1 MAPSG
6 GSRRTWCSG
15 TGPTGRSRLW
25 AKTAWPM
32 TAQSCSHYR
41 RIPMAIRLV
50 RRKQASSRP
59 LTTAPS
65 SCGPFRG
72 RSTRMRSTKRLAVFG
87 ILLGLLIAVWGPAS
101 VAHADPT
108 DAEKIQAATSAAQ
121 AQCGSIGASLF
132 GDKATKMCV
141 DVLVTVLTDP
151 TKATAEVACKA
162 ELVVIGLGAL
172 GGAQTACVAIVQPL
186 VATATALMAQQLAD
200 VVQCVQSTAQGDMFA
215 CSTKLVQQWIG
226 RGVQLVW
233 SGVVG
238 VVLAPTQ
245 AMNIIDLRANPN
257 AAPEAAAF
265 RSLYGDIGWIAGGLV
280 ELFVLLALIQAIIRG
295 RLRTVFESLTG
306 VAAWGIFWIAGMTLA
321 VVILSVTDSLT
332 LFLAGEN
339 GSKMQLDGIQKWL
352 GLVTDVTGVNPTF
365 GDFGSSIGVV
375 FALVLF
381 VAMIVIFVTLALR
394 EVSILLMALVLP
406 VLLAMQAGPSGMR
419 KALPTV
425 VKAFITIAL
434 AKPLMVIGL
443 RLGASLVAVPAD
455 GKLNLWSGVLGL
467 VVLGISAFA
476 PGVLYKLFGVM
487 EGAAG
492 QRMGGASHGIDAA
505 GRSAVDAGDSARSVF
520 SANAPSTPIAATGG
534 SGAAAGAGRAA
545 SSSGAAASSAAGP
558 IGMVIG
564 AATMAASTAA
574 SVGNA
579 VSSHVA
585 TGGGALGD

>member
-1 MAPSG
+1 MRLA
-6 GSRRTWCSG
+6 SRRW
-15 TGPTGRSRLW
+15 
-25 AKTAWPM
+25 M
-32 TAQSCSHYR
+32 TLGVL
-41 RIPMAIRLV
+41 I
-50 RRKQASSRP
+50 
-59 LTTAPS
+59 
-65 SCGPFRG
+65 
-72 RSTRMRSTKRLAVFG
+72 
-87 ILLGLLIAVWGPAS
+87 GLLVAVWGPAPT
-101 VAHADPT
+101 AHADPT
-108 DAEKIQAATSAAQ
+108 AADKTQAATTAAQ
-121 AQCGSIGASLF
+121 EKCGAVQSLPVI
-132 GDKATKMCV
+132 GDKTSQMCV
-141 DVLVTVLTDP
+141 DALVMILTDP
-151 TKATAEVACKA
+151 TKATAKAACTA
-162 ELVVIGLGAL
+162 ELVVIGLAGFPA
-172 GGAQTACVAIVQPL
+172 AQSACETLVTPL
-186 VATATALMAQQLAD
+186 VAAATTAMAQQLAD

-215 CSTKLVQQWIG
+215 CNTKLVQQWIG

-280 ELFVLLALIQAIIRG
+280 ELFVLLALIQAVIRG
-295 RLRTVFESLTG
+295 RIRTVFESLTG

-352 GLVTDVTGVNPTF
+352 GLVTNATGVNPTF
-365 GDFGSSIGVV
+365 GDFGSSIGVI
-375 FALVLF
+375 FAVVLLI
-381 VAMIVIFVTLALR
+381 AMIVIFVTLALR
-394 EVSILLMALVLP
+394 EVSILLMAVVLP
-406 VLLAMQAGPSGMR
+406 VLLAMQAGPAGMR
-419 KALPTV
+419 KALPAV
-425 VKAFITIAL
+425 AKAFITIAL

-443 RLGASLVAVPAD
+443 RLGASFVAVPAD
-455 GKLNLWSGVLGL
+455 GKLNLWAAVLGL

>member
-1 MAPSG
+1 M
-6 GSRRTWCSG
+6 
-15 TGPTGRSRLW
+15 
-25 AKTAWPM
+25 
-32 TAQSCSHYR
+32 
-41 RIPMAIRLV
+41 
-50 RRKQASSRP
+50 
-59 LTTAPS
+59 
-65 SCGPFRG
+65 
-72 RSTRMRSTKRLAVFG
+72 RSTRRLAVIG
-87 ILLGLLIAVWGPAS
+87 VVLGLLVAFGGPAS

-108 DAEKIQAATSAAQ
+108 DSNKVQAATTAAQ
-121 AQCGSIGASLF
+121 ATCGTVGASLF
-132 GDKATKMCV
+132 GDQATKLCV
-141 DVLVTVLTDP
+141 DALVAILTDP
-151 TKATAEVACKA
+151 TKATAEVACTA
-162 ELVVIGLGAL
+162 ELTVLGLEGL
-172 GGAQTACVAIVQPL
+172 PTAQPTCVQIVKPL
-186 VATATALMAQQLAD
+186 VAAATAAMNQAIAD
-200 VVQCVQSTAQGDMFA
+200 VVQCVQSTAQGDVFA
-215 CSTKLVQQWIG
+215 CNAKLVQQWIG
-226 RGVQLVW
+226 RGAQLVW

-245 AMNIIDLRANPN
+245 AINIIDLRANPN

-280 ELFVLLALIQAIIRG
+280 ELFVLLALIQAVIRG
-295 RLRTVFESLTG
+295 RIRTVFESLTG

-352 GLVTDVTGVNPTF
+352 GLVTDVSGVSAAF

-443 RLGASLVAVPAD
+443 RLGASFVAVPAD

-520 SANAPSTPIAATGG
+520 SANAPSTPVAASSGG
-534 SGAAAGAGRAA
+534 GAVAGGGGAAAV
-545 SSSGAAASSAAGP
+545 AAGP
-558 IGMVIG
+558 IGLVVG
-564 AATMAASTAA
+564 AGMMAASTTA
-574 SVGNA
+574 SAGSMVASQVG
-579 VSSHVA
+579 
-585 TGGGALGD
+585 TGGGALGDAEHAQPGSFPRSYGSIGLPPQAQAPSASPSMPTPPPPPPAPTAQP

>member
-1 MAPSG
+1 MRLA
-6 GSRRTWCSG
+6 SRRW
-15 TGPTGRSRLW
+15 
-25 AKTAWPM
+25 M
-32 TAQSCSHYR
+32 TLGVL
-41 RIPMAIRLV
+41 I
-50 RRKQASSRP
+50 
-59 LTTAPS
+59 
-65 SCGPFRG
+65 
-72 RSTRMRSTKRLAVFG
+72 
-87 ILLGLLIAVWGPAS
+87 GLLVAVWGPAPT
-101 VAHADPT
+101 AHADPT
-108 DAEKIQAATSAAQ
+108 AADKTQAATTAAQ
-121 AQCGSIGASLF
+121 EKCGAVQSLPVI
-132 GDKATKMCV
+132 GDKTSQMCV
-141 DVLVTVLTDP
+141 DALVMILTDP
-151 TKATAEVACKA
+151 TKATAKAACTA
-162 ELVVIGLGAL
+162 ELVVIGLAGFPAV
-172 GGAQTACVAIVQPL
+172 QSACETLVTPL
-186 VATATALMAQQLAD
+186 VAAATAAMNQAIAD

-215 CSTKLVQQWIG
+215 CNAKLVQQWIG
-226 RGVQLVW
+226 RGAQLVW

-238 VVLAPTQ
+238 VLLAPTQ
-245 AMNIIDLRANPN
+245 AMSIIDLRANPN

-280 ELFVLLALIQAIIRG
+280 ELFVLLALIQAVIRG
-295 RLRTVFESLTG
+295 RIRTVFESLTG

-443 RLGASLVAVPAD
+443 RLGASFVAVPAD

-520 SANAPSTPIAATGG
+520 SANAPSTPVAASSGAVAGG
-534 SGAAAGAGRAA
+534 GGAGAAAGGG
-545 SSSGAAASSAAGP
+545 GAAAAAAGP
-558 IGMVIG
+558 IGLVLG
-564 AATMAASTAA
+564 AGMMAASTTA
-574 SVGNA
+574 SVG
-579 VSSHVA
+579 SMVA
-585 TGGGALGD
+585 SQVGTGGGALGDAEHAQPGSFPRSYGSIGLPPQAQAPSASPSMPTPPPPPPAPTAQP

>member
-1 MAPSG
+1 M
-6 GSRRTWCSG
+6 
-15 TGPTGRSRLW
+15 
-25 AKTAWPM
+25 
-32 TAQSCSHYR
+32 
-41 RIPMAIRLV
+41 
-50 RRKQASSRP
+50 
-59 LTTAPS
+59 
-65 SCGPFRG
+65 
-72 RSTRMRSTKRLAVFG
+72 RSTRRLAVIG
-87 ILLGLLIAVWGPAS
+87 VVLGLLVAFGGPAS

-108 DAEKIQAATSAAQ
+108 DSNKVQAATTAAQ
-121 AQCGSIGASLF
+121 ATCGTVGASLF
-132 GDKATKMCV
+132 GDQATKLCV
-141 DVLVTVLTDP
+141 DALVAILTDP
-151 TKATAEVACKA
+151 TKATAEVACTA
-162 ELVVIGLGAL
+162 ELTVLGLEGL
-172 GGAQTACVAIVQPL
+172 PTAQPTCVQIVKPL
-186 VATATALMAQQLAD
+186 VAAATAAMNQAIAD
-200 VVQCVQSTAQGDMFA
+200 VVQCVQSTAQGDVFA
-215 CSTKLVQQWIG
+215 CNAKLVQQWIG
-226 RGVQLVW
+226 RGAQLVW

-238 VVLAPTQ
+238 VLLAPTQ
-245 AMNIIDLRANPN
+245 AMSIIDLRANPN

-265 RSLYGDIGWIAGGLV
+265 RSLYGDIGWIAAGLLQ
-280 ELFVLLALIQAIIRG
+280 LFVLLALIQAIIQG
-295 RLRTVFESLTG
+295 RIRTIFEALTG
-306 VAAWGIFWIAGMTLA
+306 VFTWGIFWIAGMTLA

-352 GLVTDVTGVNPTF
+352 GLVTDVSGVSAAF
-365 GDFGSSIGVV
+365 GDFGSSLGVV

-419 KALPTV
+419 KAFPTV

-443 RLGASLVAVPAD
+443 RLGASFVAVPAD

-520 SANAPSTPIAATGG
+520 SANAPSTPVAASSGG
-534 SGAAAGAGRAA
+534 GAVAGGGGAAAA
-545 SSSGAAASSAAGP
+545 AAGP
-558 IGMVIG
+558 IGLVVG
-564 AATMAASTAA
+564 AGMMAASTTA
-574 SVGNA
+574 SAGSMVASQVG
-579 VSSHVA
+579 
-585 TGGGALGD
+585 TGGGALGDAEHAQPGSFPRSYGSIGLPPQAQAPSASPSMPTPPPPPPAPTAQP

>member
-1 MAPSG
+1 MQ
-6 GSRRTWCSG
+6 C
-15 TGPTGRSRLW
+15 
-25 AKTAWPM
+25 
-32 TAQSCSHYR
+32 
-41 RIPMAIRLV
+41 
-50 RRKQASSRP
+50 
-59 LTTAPS
+59 
-65 SCGPFRG
+65 
-72 RSTRMRSTKRLAVFG
+72 TRRLAILG
-87 ILLGLLIAVWGPAS
+87 LLLGLLISVWGPAS

-108 DAEKIQAATSAAQ
+108 DTEKIQAATTAAQ
-121 AQCGSIGASLF
+121 ASCGSIGASVL
-132 GDKATKMCV
+132 GDQATKMCV
-141 DVLVTVLTDP
+141 DALVAVLTNP
-151 TKATAEVACKA
+151 TKATADVACTA
-162 ELVVIGLGAL
+162 ELTVLGLEAL
-172 GGAQTACVAIVQPL
+172 PGAQAACVQIVKPL
-186 VATATALMAQQLAD
+186 VAATTAAMNQALAD

-215 CSTKLVQQWIG
+215 CNTKLVQQWIG

-306 VAAWGIFWIAGMTLA
+306 VAAWGIFWIAGMTLV

-352 GLVTDVTGVNPTF
+352 GLVTNATGVNPTF
-365 GDFGSSIGVV
+365 GDFGSSIGVI
-375 FALVLF
+375 FAVVLLI
-381 VAMIVIFVTLALR
+381 AMIVIFVTLALR
-394 EVSILLMALVLP
+394 EVSILLMAVVLP
-406 VLLAMQAGPSGMR
+406 VLLAMQAGPAGMR

-425 VKAFITIAL
+425 AKAFITIAL

-443 RLGASLVAVPAD
+443 RLGASFVAVPAD
-455 GKLNLWSGVLGL
+455 GKLNLWAAVLGL

-492 QRMGGASHGIDAA
+492 QRMGGVSHGIDAA

-520 SANAPSTPIAATGG
+520 AANAPSTPVAASSGG
-534 SGAAAGAGRAA
+534 GAAAGGGGAAAAAGGG
-545 SSSGAAASSAAGP
+545 GAAASVAGP
-558 IGMVIG
+558 IGLVVG
-564 AATMAASTAA
+564 AGMMAASTTA
-574 SVGNA
+574 SVG
-579 VSSHVA
+579 SMVA
-585 TGGGALGD
+585 SQVGTGGGALGDAEHAQPGSFPRSYGSVGLPPQAQAPSASPSMPTPPPPPAPMAQP